1 MGGDS
6 VEDHPARGSI
16 GQWPWVGGEKR
27 EEAAQL
33 PSSLC
38 PSGPP
43 NTAVHGC
50 ARLPQTTG
58 RRRQAC
64 IVGGTQ
70 ACSPN
75 PAVDGVAWGES
86 EKGTSECFTRG
97 ITNRGSGGTS
107 LGENRN

>member
-6 VEDHPARGSI
+6 VEDRPAGGSI

-43 NTAVHGC
+43 NTAVHDC

-58 RRRQAC
+58 RRRQAY
-64 IVGGTQ
+64 I
-70 ACSPN
+70 
-75 PAVDGVAWGES
+75 VDGL
-86 EKGTSECFTRG
+86 
-97 ITNRGSGGTS
+97 GSRHGNPGLLTKPCS
-107 LGENRN
+107 GWSGLG